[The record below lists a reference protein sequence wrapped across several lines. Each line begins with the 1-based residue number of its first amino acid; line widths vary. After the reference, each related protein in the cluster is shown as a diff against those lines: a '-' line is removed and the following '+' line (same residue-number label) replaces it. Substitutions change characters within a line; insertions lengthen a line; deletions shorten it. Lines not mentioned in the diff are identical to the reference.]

1 MGKLLA
7 ESLVALARE
16 QPRQHA
22 RLCEQLQDRT
32 VEVRVEAE
40 HFLLRFAPEGARV
53 ERAGAPSEARV
64 LMGRRAL
71 GDVLAARLSLA
82 EAVLTDAVEVVG
94 PLDTLMAL
102 HEGLVTYVHG
112 AVRCPSFPSLLARL
126 RAVCREAVPFPHG
139 GESHATGDR

>member
-1 MGKLLA
+1 MEKLLA

-16 QPRQHA
+16 QPKQHA
-22 RLCEQLQDRT
+22 RLCEQLQGRT
-32 VEVRVEAE
+32 VEVRVDAE
-40 HFLLRFAPEGARV
+40 HFLLRFTPESTRV
-53 ERAGAPSEARV
+53 ERAGAPGEARV

-82 EAVLTDAVEVVG
+82 EAVLTDAVEVVA
-94 PLDTLMAL
+94 PLDSLEVL

-126 RAVCREAVPFPHG
+126 RRACRETAPHG
-139 GESHATGDR
+139 GEAHAPRDT